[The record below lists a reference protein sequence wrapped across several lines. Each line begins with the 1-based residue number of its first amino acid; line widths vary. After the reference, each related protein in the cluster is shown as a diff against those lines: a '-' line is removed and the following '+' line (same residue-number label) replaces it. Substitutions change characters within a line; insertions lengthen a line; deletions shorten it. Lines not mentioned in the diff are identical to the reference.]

1 MASGPQSTS
10 HLKKRRE
17 AFSFLA
23 SPPATRRAA
32 SFNLRNGF
40 LVSLSLLSTTLCRF
54 GRRLSIS
61 AMPAARSLLRLHR

>member
-23 SPPATRRAA
+23 SSRVRPQPGGPRPSTCAT
-32 SFNLRNGF
+32 
-40 LVSLSLLSTTLCRF
+40 VSWFRCRF
-54 GRRLSIS
+54 
-61 AMPAARSLLRLHR
+61 